1 MKKLLTAVAT
11 LVTATV
17 FAKTYYVNPVE
28 GEGNDDWDGEAEVW
42 EGGESLHGP
51 KRTLVGVTAVA
62 KTSGDVI
69 IALPGTYDQELVAVA
84 IAQCKDDANAEQYA
98 RVVIPAGVTLK
109 SRDGAEKTIIMGKAA
124 DKGVKSCYNCGS
136 GTPAR
141 CVNMGA
147 NSRLEGFTLTGGHT
161 YATGTKVGEYWG
173 AISDV
178 STSLIVD
185 CIISNNVAVRFGAMN
200 CGLYF
205 GCRFTHNRGIELA
218 NTGASPSLYN
228 CFVDYGLNAG
238 TYEFYTGGTVQLVN
252 STLGSNVKQAFRG
265 NGGKSG
271 SIKFYNS
278 IDLSELG
285 AQFGEYYHSALRTLY
300 SGATMDGTSF
310 MTDADAM
317 ALNEDGSLG
326 EGSEARDKGDRA
338 LYTSNLSSS
347 FKDISD
353 RDLFAGQRVMNGQI
367 DLGCAEFDVRSELST
382 ELNNGESALCAVVTN
397 VTTLVE
403 AGEKCVLLPMGEEMD
418 VRLQLSEGRETDDFQ
433 FKASVTGSG
442 TLSVYRTDAQAPLA
456 VVTAADGEKAVDFSA
471 GAGEGLRFVTTGSDG
486 TATVRAFAYRRAY
499 VNLDVG
505 DTGIEITGAKIEKGF
520 NDVSAGELTFTVKRK
535 DDGSVACWGITVNG
549 TYYDF
554 YDYPDGLTYT
564 VRASDWTTSVDIIAV
579 YKEGLQDWYV
589 DDAYGDDSYSG
600 LYTNR
605 AFKTIA
611 AAMRNAALQ
620 SGETV
625 YVYPGV
631 YDDGLFDEDQPLRSR
646 VHVPA
651 GVTLASVD
659 GAAVTVIKGAKST
672 HARKTS
678 YGNGTNAVRCVYLEN
693 NANLI
698 GFTLADGRSS
708 NKILS
713 DADRRNESA
722 GGVFATNNSMV
733 VDCIFTNCMCAY
745 RGGVLHSAVGR
756 IQCVRCLFVDNYS
769 EDINGTVVYG
779 APYFYNCLFK
789 GNAVGSAAHPVY
801 CSGNASSGPALYNC
815 TFLSGKAQRSVR
827 GGTRCY
833 NCVFDGPVEGGV
845 NSRTAEFYSCHFST
859 VPSFK
864 THPDTG
870 VWLSVL
876 DVNCVTNCGEA
887 LALDATGRLGT
898 GSVCIDAG
906 SNQLYTANFPKGW
919 EPDLDF
925 SGSPRFYNKRIDV
938 GCCEYDWRGDFAKDL
953 TDRPRQL
960 VVTEASANVTETDEK
975 RVSLVDGTTLTAVFS
990 TKLAGVQDY
999 SLKAE
1004 VTGAGTLT
1012 VTLPDGTEVTVTAAD
1027 GDKSI
1032 AFTSTAAKNEVSFAY
1047 EGAGNALLHDFV
1059 PPASGAFLLVR

>member
-1 MKKLLTAVAT
+1 MKQLLMVCCAAVFSTAV
-11 LVTATV
+11 
-17 FAKTYYVNPVE
+17 AKTYYVNPVA

-42 EGGESLHGP
+42 EGGESQHGP

-185 CIISNNVAVRFGAMN
+185 CIISNNVAVRCGAMN

-218 NTGASPSLYN
+218 NTGASPGLYN
-228 CFVDYGLNAG
+228 CFVDYGLNTG
-238 TYEFYTGGTVQLVN
+238 SYEFYTGGTAKLVN
-252 STLGSNVKQAFRG
+252 STLGSNVNQAFRG

-271 SIKFYNS
+271 SITFYNC
-278 IDLSELG
+278 IDLSVLG
-285 AQFGEYYHSALRTLY
+285 AQFGKYYNSALRTLY
-300 SGATMDGTSF
+300 ASATMDGTSF
-310 MTDADAM
+310 MTTADAM
-317 ALNEDGSLG
+317 ALNDDGSLS
-326 EGSEARDKGDRA
+326 EGSEARDKGDSA
-338 LYTSNLSSS
+338 LYDKNLNKS
-347 FKDISD
+347 FAALSG

-367 DLGCAEFDVRSELST
+367 DLGCAEFDVRPILST

-397 VTTLVE
+397 VTPLVE
-403 AGEKCVLLPMGEEMD
+403 AGEKYVVLPMGEEMD
-418 VRLQLSEGRETDDFQ
+418 VSLQLSEGRETDDFQ

-442 TLSVYRTDAQAPLA
+442 TLSVYRTDEPAPLA
-456 VVTAADGEKAVDFSA
+456 VVTAADGEKSVDFSA
-471 GAGEGLRFVTTGSDG
+471 GAGEGLRFVTTGTDG

-499 VNLDVG
+499 VNLDIG

-520 NDVSAGELTFTVKRK
+520 NDVSAGEVTFTIRRK
-535 DDGSVACWGITVNG
+535 DDGSVCCAGITVNG

-589 DDAYGDDSYSG
+589 DGVNGDDTYSG

-605 AFKTIA
+605 AFKTIT

-625 YVYPGV
+625 HVYPGV

-659 GAAVTVIKGAKST
+659 GAAATVIKGAKST
-672 HARKTS
+672 HACKTS

-708 NKILS
+708 NSFLT
-713 DADRRNESA
+713 DGDRRNESA
-722 GGVFATNNSMV
+722 GGVFAANNSLV
-733 VDCIFTNCMCAY
+733 VDCIFTNCMSAY
-745 RGGVLHSAVGR
+745 RGGALHSAVGR

-769 EDINGTVVYG
+769 EDRNGTVDYG
-779 APYFYNCLFK
+779 APSFYNCLFK
-789 GNAVGSAAHPVY
+789 DNSNGKNAGHAVYNSGSA
-801 CSGNASSGPALYNC
+801 SGGPQLYNC
-815 TFLSGKAQRSVR
+815 TFLQGNQQYGVR

-833 NCVFDGPVEGGV
+833 NCVFVCTLDGGANNK
-845 NSRTAEFYSCHFST
+845 NSEFYSCQFATRPVNISQ
-859 VPSFK
+859 
-864 THPDTG
+864 
-870 VWLSVL
+870 SVL
-876 DVNCVTNCGEA
+876 DVNCVTNCGAA

-906 SNQLYTANFPKGW
+906 SNQLYTANFPASRQ
-919 EPDLDF
+919 PNLDF
-925 SGSPRFYNKRIDV
+925 YGSSRYYNKRIDV

-953 TDRPRQL
+953 TERPRHL
-960 VVTEASANVTETDEK
+960 AVTEASANVTETDEK
-975 RVSLVDGTTLTAVFS
+975 KVSLVDGTTLTAVFS
-990 TKLAGVQDY
+990 TKLAGEQNY

-1027 GDKSI
+1027 GDKTI
-1032 AFTSTAAKNEVSFAY
+1032 AFTNAAAENEVSFAY
-1047 EGAGNALLHDFV
+1047 KGAGNALLHDFV
-1059 PPASGAFLLVR
+1059 PPIGGSLLMVR